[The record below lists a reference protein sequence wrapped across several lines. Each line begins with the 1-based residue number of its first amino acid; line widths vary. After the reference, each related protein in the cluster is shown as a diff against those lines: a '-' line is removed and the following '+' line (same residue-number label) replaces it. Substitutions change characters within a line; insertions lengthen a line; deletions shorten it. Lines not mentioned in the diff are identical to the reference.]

1 MVSEYFKIELAGA
14 WCAAVIVLGA
24 IGIVAGVDIT
34 VANGELWLATC
45 LLPPTVLLLVYRD
58 RAAVRLATLRHMV
71 TKSAKVVRP

>member
-34 VANGELWLATC
+34 ISNGELWLATC
-45 LLPPTVLLLVYRD
+45 VLPPTVLLLVYRD
-58 RAAVRLATLRHMV
+58 RAALPLAALRHV
-71 TKSAKVVRP
+71 VNKSAKVVRP